1 MERTP
6 CGPLRVAMISYHTC
20 PLAVLGG
27 KHTGGMNVYVR
38 ELSRALGAL
47 GVHVDVF
54 TRSEDAHVPTILH
67 DLGYGQRVVH
77 IPAGPHHPLPKSLWP
92 HYVPDFI
99 QAVLETTRAH
109 GWQYHL
115 VHSHYWLSGWVARE
129 LSRTWQVP
137 WVHMYHTLTELKPP
151 AYQEENNGQRLTME
165 RTIAQEAD
173 LIVCATPSEQ
183 MFLYWRYDVPLERL
197 AVVPPGVDPSRFY
210 PIPKDEARDFVGLPQ
225 NQRVLLFVGRFD
237 PIKGLDVLLEAM
249 ARLKA
254 RGVLKGR
261 ETTLILI
268 GGAQDAP
275 RNEDLEQLQALRDA
289 KGLGDLVTF
298 VGPRSQETLPYYYSA
313 ADVVVLP
320 SHYESFGL
328 VVLEAMACGRP
339 VVASHVGGLLSLV
352 RHGETG
358 FLVPPQDPEALA
370 GYLCLLL
377 EDEQLRERMGR
388 CGVRHAQRYHWEHIA
403 RRILRRYCLLHK
415 RALHVQ
421 GCGG

>member
-1 MERTP
+1 MDEP
-6 CGPLRVAMISYHTC
+6 ACGPLRIAMISYHTC

-67 DLGYGQRVVH
+67 ELGYGQRVVH

-92 HYVPDFI
+92 RYVPEFI
-99 QAVLETTRAH
+99 RTVQQTVQAH
-109 GWQYHL
+109 GWRYHL
-115 VHSHYWLSGWVARE
+115 VHSHYWLSGWAARE
-129 LSRTWQVP
+129 LVQAWKVP
-137 WVHMYHTLTELKPP
+137 WVHMYHTLAELKPP
-151 AYQEENNGQRLTME
+151 VYQQEEDGQRSAME
-165 RTIAQEAD
+165 RTIAQRAD
-173 LIVCATPSEQ
+173 LLICATPAEQ
-183 MFLYWRYDVPLERL
+183 MFLHWRYGVPLDRL
-197 AVVPPGVDPSRFY
+197 AVVPPGVDLSRFY
-210 PIPKDEARDFVGLPQ
+210 PIPKDEARAFVGLPSE
-225 NQRVLLFVGRFD
+225 QRVLLYVGRFD
-237 PIKGLDVLLEAM
+237 PIKGLDVLLEAV
-249 ARLKA
+249 ARLKD
-254 RGVLKGR
+254 RGILEGPG
-261 ETTLILI
+261 TTLILI
-268 GGAQDAP
+268 GGALDTP
-275 RNEDLEQLQALRDA
+275 KNEDLVRLKALRDA
-289 KGLGDLVTF
+289 KGLQDLVTF

-358 FLVPPQDPEALA
+358 FLVPPQDPDALA

-377 EDEQLRERMGR
+377 EDERLRERMGR
-388 CGVRHAQRYHWEHIA
+388 CGVRHARRYHWERIA
-403 RRILRRYCLLHK
+403 RRILRRYCLLRK
-415 RALHVQ
+415 RSLR
-421 GCGG
+421 GR